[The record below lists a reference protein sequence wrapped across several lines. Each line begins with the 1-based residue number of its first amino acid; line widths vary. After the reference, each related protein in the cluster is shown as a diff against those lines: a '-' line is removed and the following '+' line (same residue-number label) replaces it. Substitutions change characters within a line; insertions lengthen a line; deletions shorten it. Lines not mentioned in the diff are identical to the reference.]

1 MYEVCINAL
10 LYEPFTQPVTHGEEA
25 GAVVLDIVTL
35 RSRPFIN
42 HRRIDILIGRD
53 SEYIGK
59 MGAEVVDVSKRTV
72 DIHVSL
78 TAIGVIQIL
87 AELEDVTLIANL
99 HPVHSKDP
107 THEGIYPSIST
118 QVDIM
123 DIIILLQCF
132 IQRVVGTAPRCLF
145 VLAPVDK
152 VGKLIHIHKL
162 SLLSNCH
169 LSLTHQLLKEL
180 LVVLV

>member
-1 MYEVCINAL
+1 MSTLYPPYGVYKACVYTL
-10 LYEPFTQPVTHGEEA
+10 LYEPFTQPMAHGEET

-78 TAIGVIQIL
+78 TAISVIQIL
-87 AELEDVTLIANL
+87 AELEDVTPDVPQLVPDHLSAIIAHL
-99 HPVHSKDP
+99 HPVHFKDP

-132 IQRVVGTAPRCLF
+132 IQRVVGTTPCCLF
-145 VLAPVDK
+145 VLAPIDK
-152 VGKLIHIHKL
+152 VGKLIHI
-162 SLLSNCH
+162 
-169 LSLTHQLLKEL
+169 
-180 LVVLV
+180 

>member
-1 MYEVCINAL
+1 MA
-10 LYEPFTQPVTHGEEA
+10 HSEEA

-35 RSRPFIN
+35 RLRPSIN
-42 HRRIDILIGRD
+42 HPGIYFLKCRNSEHIGEV
-53 SEYIGK
+53 S
-59 MGAEVVDVSKRTV
+59 AEVVDISNCTV

-87 AELEDVTLIANL
+87 AELEDVTLDVPQLVPNHLRTIIAHL

-107 THEGIYPSIST
+107 THEGIYPSITT

-123 DIIILLQCF
+123 DIVILLQCF

-145 VLAPVDK
+145 VLAPIDK
-152 VGKLIHIHKL
+152 VGKLTHK
-162 SLLSNCH
+162 
-169 LSLTHQLLKEL
+169 TY
-180 LVVLV
+180 